1 MALCASLLQPALIF
15 AAERQKGDDSNGSK
29 SPDEDQQQQPAVADL
44 ATSRVI
50 KIFARPQTARK
61 SVPALVVKLRQ
72 VSSFNFSLSS
82 QTGCSKYETGSFHTD
97 FSWLHALK

>member
-1 MALCASLLQPALIF
+1 MTAT
-15 AAERQKGDDSNGSK
+15 AESR
-29 SPDEDQQQQPAVADL
+29 PDEDQQQQPAVADL